1 MNTELAEVRDQLNA
15 LHQKVDQLFD
25 EFSAF
30 RSHQERT
37 ASMMEYLRHGVI
49 AHQAFIDDKLGC
61 FGESRTADS
70 EEDAPDSDGIV

>member
-37 ASMMEYLRHGVI
+37 ASMLEYLRHSVI
-49 AHQAFIDDKLGC
+49 AHQAYIDDRLGC
-61 FGESRTADS
+61 FGESHAAELD
-70 EEDAPDSDGIV
+70 EDAPDSDGIV